1 MGKKGPNVVYKLE
14 KETRDRHF
22 PEYNGGKGSH
32 PRKSTPVTRDRFK
45 LNYDSIN
52 WEYTGKSFIKSSN

>member
-1 MGKKGPNVVYKLE
+1 MGKKGPNLVNKLD

-32 PRKSTPVTRDRFK
+32 PRKSTFSSRETFK
-45 LNYDSIN
+45 LNYDKIN
-52 WEYTGKSFIKSSN
+52 WSK

>member
-1 MGKKGPNVVYKLE
+1 MGKKRPNVVHRLD

-32 PRKSTPVTRDRFK
+32 PRTSTPITRNRFTN
-45 LNYDSIN
+45 NYDSIN